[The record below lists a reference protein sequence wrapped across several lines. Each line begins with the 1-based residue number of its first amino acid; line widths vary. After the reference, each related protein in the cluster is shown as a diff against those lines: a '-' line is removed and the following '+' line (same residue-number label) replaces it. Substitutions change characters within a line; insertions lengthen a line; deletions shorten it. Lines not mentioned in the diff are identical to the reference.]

1 VTSSIP
7 PRPQG
12 FQFFA
17 HVYCSNCGAQGDAV
31 VTPSDQVNML
41 VALPRSWRLRD
52 DSGLLCEQCRG
63 EDTKPDLP
71 SLIKALNN

>member
-1 VTSSIP
+1 MTSSIP

-31 VTPSDQVNML
+31 VTPDEQTTL
-41 VALPRSWRLRD
+41 IVALPRHWRLAS

-63 EDTKPDLP
+63 EDTRPDLP
-71 SLIKALNN
+71 SLLRPRHN